1 MPAPVPVGNVISGA
15 RARLFVDGQAV
26 GYATGVDCSREIQFE
41 PIRVLDNIEVSE
53 FVPIGYECSASC
65 RRVRVVPGSLSGPD
79 LTIWPQVS
87 RTPEAHLQN
96 ILDMSGGFDIQVDDR
111 VASQTVA
118 LLLGAVPQ
126 RSAWSLD
133 ARGIIGESIDFLAI
147 KLADE
152 AGFA

>member
-1 MPAPVPVGNVISGA
+1 MPAPVPTGNVISGA

-26 GYATGVDCSREIQFE
+26 GYATGVDVSQEYQYE

-65 RRVRVVPGSLSGPD
+65 RRVRFVPGSLRGPD
-79 LTIWPQVS
+79 LSVIPKLG
-87 RTPEAHLQN
+87 RTPEDHLRN
-96 ILDMSGGFDIQVDDR
+96 ILDRSDGYDIQVDDR
-111 VASQTVA
+111 IASQTVA
-118 LLLGAVPQ
+118 LLLGAVAT
-126 RSAWSLD
+126 RNAWSLD

-152 AGFA
+152 AGFE